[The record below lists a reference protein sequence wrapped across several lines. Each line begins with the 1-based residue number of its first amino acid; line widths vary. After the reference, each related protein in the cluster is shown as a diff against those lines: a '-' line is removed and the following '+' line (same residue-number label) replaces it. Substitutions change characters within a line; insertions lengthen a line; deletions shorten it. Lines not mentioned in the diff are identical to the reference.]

1 VIIYR
6 TFLNTDPPHL
16 ADLWNASCTGR
27 GAALLHGPTLL
38 EYFTFSKPYFD
49 PAGLFLAAEDGRL
62 VGFAHAGFGADAA
75 GKAVR
80 ADVGVT
86 CALAVHPDHRRR
98 GVGSELLRRCEDYLR
113 GHGAK
118 ELTAGPLAPLD
129 PFTFGLYGGS
139 ESAGFL
145 ESDAVARPFLEKHG
159 YRVRQSA
166 LVYQRQLDRPL
177 SVIDVRFPPHRQ
189 RYDVQGS
196 LRTRL
201 TWWQDCVLGPLE
213 LHEYRLVDKL
223 IGHTVARA
231 SLWEMETYNGR
242 WSQPAVG
249 LLGLE
254 VEPELRRRGLGKFLL
269 AQLIRFLQEQFF
281 GLIEVHIGVGNV
293 AAAGLLRGLS
303 FDHVD
308 TGHSYRR
315 EEAAAP

>member
-1 VIIYR
+1 VITYR
-6 TFLNTDPPHL
+6 SFLNTDPPQL
-16 ADLWNASCTGR
+16 ADLWNACFTGR

-38 EYFTFSKPYFD
+38 EYFSFSKPYFD
-49 PAGLFLAAEDGRL
+49 PAGLLVAADDGRV
-62 VGFAHAGFGADAA
+62 VGFAHAGFGSDAE
-75 GKAVR
+75 GKALR
-80 ADVGVT
+80 SDAGVT
-86 CALAVHPDHRRR
+86 CLVAVHPDHRRR
-98 GVGSELLRRCEDYLR
+98 GVGSELLRRCEEYLR
-113 GHGAK
+113 QRGAR

-145 ESDAVARPFLEKHG
+145 ESDAAARPFLEKHG
-159 YRVRQSA
+159 YRVRQTA
-166 LVYQRQLDRPL
+166 LVYQRPLDRPL
-177 SVIDVRFPPHRQ
+177 SVIDVRFPAHRQ
-189 RYDVQGS
+189 HYDLHGG
-196 LRTRL
+196 LRAHL

-223 IGHTVARA
+223 LGHTVARA

-242 WSQPAVG
+242 WAQHAVG

-254 VEPELRRRGLGKFLL
+254 VVPDLRRRGLGKFLL

-281 GLIEVHIGVGNV
+281 GLLEVHTEVGNV
-293 AAAGLLRGLS
+293 AVAGLLRTLS

-315 EEAAAP
+315 EEAATG

>member
-1 VIIYR
+1 VITYR

-16 ADLWNASCTGR
+16 ADLWNACFTGR

-49 PAGLFLAAEDGRL
+49 PAGLFVACAGGLP
-62 VGFAHAGFGADAA
+62 VGFAHAGFGADDA
-75 GKAVR
+75 GKALR
-80 ADVGVT
+80 TDVGVT
-86 CALAVHPDHRRR
+86 CVLAVHPDHRGR
-98 GVGSELLRRCEDYLR
+98 GAGAELLRRCEDYLR
-113 GHGAK
+113 RGGAK

-145 ESDAVARPFLEKHG
+145 ESDAAARPFLEKHG
-159 YRVRQSA
+159 YRPRQSA
-166 LVYQRQLDRPL
+166 LVYQRPLDRPL

-189 RYDVQGS
+189 RYDVHGG
-196 LRTRL
+196 LRTHL

-223 IGHTVARA
+223 VGHTVARA
-231 SLWEMETYNGR
+231 SLWEMETFNGR
-242 WSQPAVG
+242 WEKQAVG
-249 LLGLE
+249 MTGLE
-254 VEPELRRRGLGKFLL
+254 VVPELRRRGLGKFLL
-269 AQLIRFLQEQFF
+269 VQLIRFLQEQFF
-281 GLIEVHIGVGNV
+281 GVLEVHIEVGNV
-293 AAAGLLRGLS
+293 AAAGLLRGLN

-315 EEAAAP
+315 EGAAAP